1 MTTQRNPE
9 NKQEHRPHDLGQ
21 ITLRHDLITIQNL
34 ECWIESAKQD
44 AATGGNAADTAYYL
58 GQVFAYEHILEVLKN
73 GFDAIHTT
81 SNVHN
86 PNPWVVVEN
95 AGTDNENLVI
105 DFATFREASNYIDR
119 NYTDDDCPAD
129 IMRRRDDGVL
139 TTEF

>member
-1 MTTQRNPE
+1 MTTANHST
-9 NKQEHRPHDLGQ
+9 NHAPHGLGNLGQ

-105 DFATFREASNYIDR
+105 DFATFREASNYVDR

-129 IMRRRDDGVL
+129 IMRRRDDGIL
-139 TTEF
+139 TTEY